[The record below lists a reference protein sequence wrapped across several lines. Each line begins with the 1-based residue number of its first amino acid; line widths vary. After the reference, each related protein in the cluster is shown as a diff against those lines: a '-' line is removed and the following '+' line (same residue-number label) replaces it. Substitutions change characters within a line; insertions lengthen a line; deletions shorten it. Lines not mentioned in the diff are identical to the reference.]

1 MTGDAQDDSWRERSF
16 VASAPQDDSRM
27 DERIMSTNINGSKAI
42 KAVLWDMDGTLFNT
56 KPGIDRAVS
65 ETLEIKGFPAL
76 EPGVIDN
83 FIGPPIQYGFRD
95 YLGISGEEAAKCA
108 DTFRKLYREKGYVEL
123 CDPYGGLRETLFKL
137 QDDGLVEGVC
147 TLKKQDMAE
156 RIVRRYGLD
165 SVFDSI
171 VGTDALDNIK
181 KHDTIRISCERF
193 GIGADQAVLIG
204 DTCYDSEGA
213 EKAGCL
219 FIGVTY
225 GFGFKTKEDVDEY
238 PNIGTAASPG
248 DVYDLINRYNTE
260 NFL

>member
-1 MTGDAQDDSWRERSF
+1 
-16 VASAPQDDSRM
+16 
-27 DERIMSTNINGSKAI
+27 MSTKTDGEKAI

-56 KPGIDRAVS
+56 KPGIERAVG

-95 YLGISGEEAAKCA
+95 HLGISGEEAAKFA
-108 DTFRKLYREKGYVEL
+108 DLFRELYREKGYVEL
-123 CDPYGGLRETLFKL
+123 CDPYDGLKETLMKL
-137 QDDGLVEGVC
+137 KDDGLPEGVC

-156 RIVRRYGLD
+156 RIVRRYALE

-171 VGTDALDNIK
+171 VGTDAKDNIK
-181 KHDTIRISCERF
+181 KDDTIRMSCERF
-193 GIGADQAVLIG
+193 GIDTAEAVLIG

-225 GFGFKTKEDVDEY
+225 GFGFKTRSDVDEY
-238 PNIGTAASPG
+238 PNIGTAASPA
-248 DVYDLINRYNTE
+248 DVYEIITAYQKKA
-260 NFL
+260 